1 MKSPHLADIVIPPS
15 RQREP
20 ARSGAKWIGKSIPRV
35 EDAKL
40 LTGKG
45 RYIDDLAVPHMAHAA
60 VLRSPHAH
68 ARIVSIDTSRARAL
82 PGVVCVV
89 TGRDMSEVAASA
101 VSFASPPITQHP
113 MAIDKVRHVGEVVA
127 AVVAE
132 DRYIAEDAVEL
143 IDVEYELLPV
153 NSDVEQAMQATGD
166 AVIHPQERPS
176 NVAYDESYEWGP
188 VQEDFARAD
197 VVVRRQIVW
206 GRAAGTPIETCGVIA
221 EYDDANGYTVQSNSA
236 FGNFIPWVIAGCLK
250 VHPTKLKLIGVTNG
264 GSFGTKVLLH
274 KYIIMTAGLARLAGR
289 PVKYIEDRLEHFLNS
304 DGHGPDRRYD
314 AELALKRDGTMLSLR
329 FKVVDDYGAY
339 LHFSVGT
346 NGNPLAQVV
355 GPYKINSVGM
365 RLMAVLTNKCQQ
377 GPYRCFGAEC
387 SNFVIERLVDA
398 AARELGI
405 DREELRL
412 RNMIQPDEFPYL
424 IPTGNM
430 YDSGN
435 YQAVLEKAKALIDL
449 PAWKQRQQEARA
461 QGRRVGIGLV
471 TCQERSV
478 YSPTEW
484 WFLNPIKTPGFT
496 LTSAPEGVQLR
507 IDGSGHI
514 FCQLQTPFVGTSSE
528 TMVTQILCEQFGVS
542 PGDIAIGYS
551 DSQTGFNGIGANGS
565 RLTVMVAGA
574 CVSASHRL
582 KERLRRF
589 GAHLLEASI
598 EDVEVKD
605 GGVCIK
611 GAEDRRKSIADI
623 AIMANFF
630 RKAFPDTPD
639 YDTGLET
646 TAVYDH
652 PVATEPHPERKHLG
666 IFYPIMGHQVHIA
679 VVEVDEQTGQVSI
692 LDYAAVHDVGT
703 VVNPQTLDGQV
714 VGGTANGIG
723 TALMEE
729 FIYDADGQFV
739 NANFGQFCLPS
750 AHDVPHIRT
759 AHLQTPSPFTEYGIK
774 GGGEGGRMS
783 APAVMAAAIEDALEP
798 LGVEIM
804 QLPVPPGRLRQL
816 IREAGSKQ

>member
-1 MKSPHLADIVIPPS
+1 MRSPHLADIVIPPS
-15 RQREP
+15 RQREA
-20 ARSGAKWIGKSIPRV
+20 ARSSAKWIGKSIPRV
-35 EDAKL
+35 EDPKL

-45 RYIDDLAVPHMAHAA
+45 RYIDDLSLPNMAHAA

-68 ARIVSIDTSRARAL
+68 ARIIRINKSRAEAL

-89 TGRDMSEVAASA
+89 TGRELSEVAASA

-113 MAIDKVRHVGEVVA
+113 MAIEKARHVGEVIA

-143 IDVEYELLPV
+143 IEVEYELLPV
-153 NSDVEQAMQATGD
+153 NSDPEIAMNATGD
-166 AVIHPQERPS
+166 GVIHPTERES
-176 NVAYDESYEWGP
+176 NVAYDETFDWGP
-188 VQEDFARAD
+188 VEEDFARAEL
-197 VVVRRQIVW
+197 VVRRKMRW
-206 GRAAGTPIETCGVIA
+206 GRAAGTPIETCGAVA
-221 EYDDANGYTVQSNSA
+221 EYDDANGYTVTSNSA
-236 FGNFIPWVIAGCLK
+236 FGNFIPWVLAGCLK
-250 VHPTKLKLIGVTNG
+250 VHPTKLKLIGVNNG

-274 KYIIMTAGLARLAGR
+274 KIIILTAGLARLSGR

-304 DGHGPDRRYD
+304 DGHGPDRYYD
-314 AELALKRDGTMLSLR
+314 AELALRRDGTMLALR

-365 RLMAVLTNKCQQ
+365 RLIAVLTNKCQQ

-387 SNFVIERLVDA
+387 ANFVIERLVDA
-398 AARELGI
+398 AARELGM
-405 DREELRL
+405 DREALRL
-412 RNMIQPDEFPYL
+412 HNMVQPHEFPYM
-424 IPTGNM
+424 IPTGNI

-435 YQAVLEKAKALIDL
+435 YQAVLDKAKTLIDL
-449 PAWKQRQQEARA
+449 PAWKSRQAEART
-461 QGRRVGIGLV
+461 QGRRLGIGLV

-484 WFLNPIKTPGFT
+484 WFLNPVKTPGFA

-514 FCQLQTPFVGTSSE
+514 YCQLQTPFIGTSSE
-528 TMVTQILCEQFGVS
+528 TMVTQVLCEQFGVA

-551 DSQTGFNGIGANGS
+551 DSHTGFNGIGANGS
-565 RLTVMVAGA
+565 RFTVMVAGA

-582 KERLRRF
+582 KERLKRF
-589 GAHLLEASI
+589 GAHLLEANTA
-598 EDVEVKD
+598 DVEVVD
-605 GGVCIK
+605 GAVRVHGTDRHKTI
-611 GAEDRRKSIADI
+611 AEI

-630 RKAFPDTPD
+630 RKAFPDTPEF
-639 YDTGLET
+639 DTGLET

-652 PVATEPHPERKHLG
+652 PLATEPHPERKHLG
-666 IFYPIMGHQVHIA
+666 IFYPIMGHQCHIA
-679 VVEVDEQTGQVSI
+679 VVEVDEETGQVKI

-703 VVNPQTLDGQV
+703 VVNPMTLDGQV

-723 TALMEE
+723 TALLEE
-729 FIYDADGQFV
+729 FIYDAEGQFV
-739 NANFGQFCLPS
+739 NANLGQFCMPS
-750 AHDVPHIRT
+750 AHEVPHIRT
-759 AHLQTPSPFTEYGIK
+759 AHLSTPSPFTEYGIK

-783 APAVMAAAIEDALEP
+783 APAAIASAIEDALAP
-798 LGVEIM
+798 LGIEIL
-804 QLPVPPGRLRQL
+804 QVPVPPPRLRAL
-816 IREAGSKQ
+816 IRSATRPQ